1 MKHIFCA
8 ALFSMLLSGCDVSFN
23 KAPPKALV
31 SEPAT
36 EQQQRL
42 VFDATVE
49 FLQLLDS
56 GNVDQTWP
64 ASSALLKATTSE
76 SMWTNSI
83 KAMRLGL
90 GAFVERNSA
99 NIGFTTQMPDVPA
112 GRYAV
117 VECVTTFT
125 RGPATENIVLREDNN
140 EWRVAGYSVNK
151 RFFGSD
157 DSDKEA
163 P

>member
-1 MKHIFCA
+1 MKQIICA

-23 KAPPKALV
+23 KPAPKALV

-36 EQQQRL
+36 EQQQRQVL
-42 VFDATVE
+42 DATVE
-49 FLQLLDS
+49 FLRLLDS
-56 GNVDQTWP
+56 GNVDQTWA
-64 ASSALLKATTSE
+64 ASSALLKTTTSE
-76 SMWTNSI
+76 MMWTQSI
-83 KAMRLGL
+83 KAIRLGL
-90 GAFVERNSA
+90 GTFVERNSA
-99 NIGFTTQMPDVPA
+99 QIGFTTQMPDVPA

-125 RGPATENIVLREDNN
+125 RGPATENIVLREDDS

-157 DSDKEA
+157 DSDNKA

>member
-1 MKHIFCA
+1 MKHIICA
-8 ALFSMLLSGCDVSFN
+8 ALVSMLLTGCDVSFN
-23 KAPPKALV
+23 QSPPKALV

-36 EQQQRL
+36 EQQQRQ

-49 FLQLLDS
+49 FLRLLDS
-56 GNVDQTWP
+56 GHVDQTWP

-76 SMWTNSI
+76 MMWTNSI

-90 GAFVERNSA
+90 GTFVERSSA
-99 NIGFTTQMPDVPA
+99 QIGFTTQMPDVPA
-112 GRYAV
+112 GRYAI

-125 RGPATENIVLREDNN
+125 RGPATENVVLREDDNQ
-140 EWRVAGYSVNK
+140 WRVAGYSVNK
-151 RFFGSD
+151 RFFGTE
-157 DSDKEA
+157 DSDKPA